1 MDYRI
6 KENFQEI
13 TRSIPDLDAEYVL
26 EDKSYIPINTKTLTP
41 EKLAYYIDHTLLKPD
56 ATPMMVEKLC
66 QEAKESGFFSVCVN
80 PTYVRLA
87 ANRLEGSRVAVCTV
101 IGFPLGANTSAVKAI
116 EAQDA
121 IDNGAE
127 EIDMVINI
135 GKAKEREYKYIED
148 EIKAVVSAAQG
159 RTVKVILETCYLSE
173 DEKIACCLAAQRAGA
188 QFVKTSTGFGTGG
201 AIITDVLTMRQTV
214 GPTMGVKASG
224 GVKTRADLEAFVKAG
239 ATRIGTSNGV
249 QIMTDSAPKEAY

>member
-1 MDYRI
+1 M
-6 KENFQEI
+6 K
-13 TRSIPDLDAEYVL
+13 
-26 EDKSYIPINTKTLTP
+26 IN
-41 EKLAYYIDHTLLKPD
+41 KLIDHTLLKAY
-56 ATPMMVEKLC
+56 ATKADIEKLC
-66 QEAKESGFFSVCVN
+66 REAVQYDFQSVCVN
-80 PTYVRLA
+80 PSNVSLA
-87 ANRLEGSRVAVCTV
+87 KSLLKGSSVLVCTV
-101 IGFPLGANTSAVKAI
+101 IGFPLGANTTETKMMETADAVK
-116 EAQDA
+116 
-121 IDNGAE
+121 NGAD